1 MCFRYNCSF
10 IILIES
16 DALDGKNL
24 RARVKA
30 NKKWD
35 NKNKDRKQYLNQR
48 SVAKNFILKKATKED
63 LKSIEQYI
71 TDRKNQLGL

>member
-1 MCFRYNCSF
+1 M
-10 IILIES
+10 ES